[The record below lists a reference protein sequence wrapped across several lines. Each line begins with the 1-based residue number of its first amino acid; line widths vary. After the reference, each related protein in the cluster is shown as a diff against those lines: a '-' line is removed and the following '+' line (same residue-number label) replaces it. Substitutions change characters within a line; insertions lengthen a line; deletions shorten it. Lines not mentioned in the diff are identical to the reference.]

1 MTFNPR
7 AVPRSIRPQRP
18 QRSFLT
24 FGLPII
30 AAVVILLLL
39 TVPGLVGLLVNYWWF
54 NELGASQVFTT
65 QLWAAIGLGVGGT
78 IVAALILKG
87 LAFFVV
93 RVARRQGRAQAY
105 RGAVRLGVNA
115 AIAVLALLSGLGLA
129 SNWQTALF
137 ALHQQSFG
145 RRDPVFGHDIAFYV
159 FTLPLL
165 DQLRNWAAVV
175 LLVGLVVGLALLYA
189 LDIGGRVGAIL
200 EPYVR
205 TGQVVG
211 VPEFDIR
218 WLRPY
223 LTVVSFWLS
232 LAALL
237 VAASNWLI
245 RYVSVVSPG
254 NGFQGASYV
263 DLNAGIPGWTILAV
277 LAAIGAIVFLVN
289 AFVWRRWSLIGAVPA
304 VWLVAWAVLV
314 VAYPLIVQTL
324 KVNPAPLAAEQPQ
337 ITRNIMAT
345 RQAFGLNTVA
355 AAQAPAGSISASQ
368 IAAARGGVNSLRVED
383 PDQFMVAASQQQAIR
398 TFYDF
403 PTVGL
408 DRYKIGGTVRQ
419 VLVAPREL
427 NQDQLPGTAK
437 TWQNLNFAYTH
448 GYGAVVAPV
457 NTTTADGFPQYLIEN
472 IPPQQNANLPAS
484 TDLPA
489 ITRPEIYYGLDT
501 NTSVF
506 VDSTASEFD
515 YGTVFQDHPYAG
527 SAGITIGG
535 FLKRLAWVVYFAS
548 PIQIGTTSYLTPSS
562 RVLLHRNIV
571 DRLTTLAPFFTYDSD
586 PYLVLANN
594 GRLTWMVDGYTTTT
608 NYPYAEPYSAGGAGP
623 LSGASYVRNA
633 VKATIDAYDGAVHL
647 YISDPNDAIV
657 KTVAAS
663 FPGLLRPL
671 SAMPSALRAHI
682 RYPED
687 LFAAQSQMYT
697 RYHQTDALTWYNN
710 NDQWSVSQ
718 IPDANGAN
726 QRVAPYYSV
735 TRLPGGST
743 DEFVITQLYNP
754 IGKNNLV
761 SILVGRSDAP
771 HYGQLVSYVLP
782 LGALSIGPQQFQ
794 ANVQQNQAWSPDL
807 SLWDQH
813 GSTVHF
819 GNISVV
825 PIGSGLLYLEPLFL
839 QAEAS
844 KIPQLVRVIVY
855 ANGKLVWGSSIANA
869 LDQIFGHAAP
879 PPSPAQANGTPTT
892 ATPAIS
898 STSPITGSVPI
909 TSSAPITSSDRQV
922 LQQIQNDFVAE
933 QKAYARGDYA
943 AAGQYQ
949 AAAQRL
955 LQQALSRK

>member
-1 MTFNPR
+1 MNFNPR
-7 AVPRSIRPQRP
+7 VMPRSIRPQRP
-18 QRSFLT
+18 RRSFLT

-30 AAVVILLLL
+30 VAVVILLLL

-65 QLWAAIGLGVGGT
+65 QLWAGIGLGLTGA

-93 RVARRQGRAQAY
+93 RVARAQGRAQAY
-105 RGAVRLGVNA
+105 QGLVRLGVNA
-115 AIAVLALLSGLGLA
+115 AIALLAILSGLGLA
-129 SNWQTALF
+129 GNWQTALF

-165 DQLRNWAAVV
+165 DHLRNWLAVV
-175 LLVGLVVGLALLYA
+175 LVLGLVVGLALLYA

-211 VPEFDIR
+211 NLEFDIR
-218 WLRPY
+218 WLQPY
-223 LTVVSFWLS
+223 LTVVSFWL
-232 LAALL
+232 ALVAVL

-254 NGFQGASYV
+254 NGFQGASFV

-289 AFVWRRWSLIGAVPA
+289 AFVWRRWSVIAAVPT
-304 VWLVAWAVLV
+304 VWIAAWAVLV
-314 VAYPLIVQTL
+314 VVYPLIVQTI

-337 ITRNIMAT
+337 IARNIAAT
-345 RQAFGLNTVA
+345 RQAFGLDLVA
-355 AAQAPAGSISASQ
+355 TAQAPAGAISTSQ
-368 IAAARGGVNSLRVED
+368 LAAARSGVNSLRVED
-383 PDQFMVAASQQQAIR
+383 PDQFMVAATQQQAIR
-398 TFYDF
+398 TFYSF

-408 DRYKIGGTVRQ
+408 DRYRIGGTTRQ

-427 NQDQLPGTAK
+427 NQDQLPDTAK

-457 NTTTADGFPQYLIEN
+457 NTTTSDGFPQYLIQN
-472 IPPQQNANLPAS
+472 IPPQRNASLAAS
-484 TDLPA
+484 ADLPA

-535 FLKRLAWVVYFAS
+535 LLKRLAWVVYFAS
-548 PIQIGTTSYLTPSS
+548 PIQIGTTSYLTPTS
-562 RVLLHRNIV
+562 RVLLHRNIT

-586 PYLVLANN
+586 PYLVV
-594 GRLTWMVDGYTTTT
+594 GKGGHLTWIVDGYTTTT
-608 NYPYAEPYSAGGAGP
+608 NYPYAEPYDAGGSGS
-623 LSGASYVRNA
+623 LSSASYVRNA
-633 VKATIDAYDGAVHL
+633 VKATIDAYNGAVHL
-647 YISDPNDAIV
+647 YIASPGDAIV
-657 KTVAAS
+657 NTVAAS

-671 SAMPSALRAHI
+671 SAMPADLRAHI
-682 RYPED
+682 RYPTD
-687 LFAAQSQMYT
+687 LFAAQSQVYT

-718 IPDANGAN
+718 IPDAQGNN
-726 QRVAPYYSV
+726 QSVAPYYSV
-735 TRLPGGST
+735 TRLPGSSA
-743 DEFVITQLYNP
+743 DEFVITRLYNP

-825 PIGSGLLYLEPLFL
+825 PIGAGLLYLEPLFL

-855 ANGKLVWGSSIANA
+855 ANGKLVWGNSIANA
-869 LDQIFGHAAP
+869 LNQIFGNAAP
-879 PPSPAQANGTPTT
+879 PPSPAQASG
-892 ATPAIS
+892 TPAIS
-898 STSPITGSVPI
+898 STIPITGSTIPI
-909 TSSAPITSSDRQV
+909 TGSTIPIAGPARQV
-922 LQQIQNDFVAE
+922 LQEIQNDFVAE

-943 AAGQYQ
+943 AAGRYQ
-949 AAAQRL
+949 AAAQQL